1 MSDQKNP
8 FLSPDGQGTLGT
20 TSPRRRRS
28 FLNVVASPFRRRSPT
43 PSNPFD
49 DPPPSYNEVVPSST
63 SAAES
68 SSTYPQAK
76 SCGARPRLTK
86 EMVTNKEDEYAFLSH
101 FDTVFL
107 IDDSGSMGGY
117 GRWEEARTALAFI
130 LPVCVDHDKDGVDIY
145 FLNHKNASRR
155 VDGANAKGPSA
166 GTGYRHVKSA
176 EAVMDIFNGT
186 EPNGQT
192 PTGERLDQIL
202 QTYLAHFEE
211 QVKLNGVDDHGVK
224 PVNIIVITDGC
235 PNSQKVLEGV
245 IVEAAERLQKQDAL
259 PYQVG
264 IQFFQV
270 GSNPNAAEFLARLDK
285 KIRGEYQ
292 LDRDMVDTVPFN
304 PRTGGL
310 TDKLILKTVLGAV
323 VKTLDDQ
330 TV

>member
-1 MSDQKNP
+1 MSNQKNP
-8 FLSPDGQGTLGT
+8 FLGPDGQGTSST

-28 FLNVVASPFRRRSPT
+28 FLDVVASPFRRRSPT

-49 DPPPSYNEVVPSST
+49 DPPPSYDMAVPSSS

-68 SSTYPQAK
+68 SSACRQGK
-76 SCGARPRLTK
+76 SGGARPRLTK

-107 IDDSGSMGGY
+107 IDDSGSMARY

-145 FLNHKNASRR
+145 FLNHKNTNRR
-155 VDGANAKGPSA
+155 VDGADHKGPSA

-192 PTGERLDQIL
+192 PTGERLGQIL
-202 QTYLAHFEE
+202 QTYLTYFEN
-211 QVKLNGVDDHGVK
+211 QVQRNGVDGHGVK
-224 PVNIIVITDGC
+224 PVNIIAITDGC
-235 PNSQKVLEGV
+235 PNSREVLEGV

-259 PYQVG
+259 LYQVG

-270 GSNPNAAEFLARLDK
+270 GNNPIAAEFLTRLDK
-285 KIRGEYQ
+285 TIREEHQ

-304 PRTGGL
+304 PGTGGL

-330 TV
+330 TL

>member
-8 FLSPDGQGTLGT
+8 LLSPKRQSTSST
-20 TSPRRRRS
+20 TSPGHRRS
-28 FLNVVASPFRRRSPT
+28 FLNVVASPFRRSSPT

-49 DPPPSYNEVVPSST
+49 DPPPSYDEAVPSSS
-63 SAAES
+63 SAAGS
-68 SSTYPQAK
+68 PSAYPQRK
-76 SCGARPRLTK
+76 SGGTRPRLTK
-86 EMVTNKEDEYAFLSH
+86 EMVTNREDEYAFLSH

-107 IDDSGSMGGY
+107 IDDSGSMAGY
-117 GRWEEARTALAFI
+117 GRWDEARAALALI
-130 LPVCVDHDKDGVDIY
+130 LPVCVDHDNDGVDIY
-145 FLNHKNASRR
+145 FLNHKNTNRR
-155 VDGANAKGPSA
+155 VDGADAKGPSA

-186 EPNGQT
+186 EPTGQT
-192 PTGERLDQIL
+192 PTGERLGQIL

-211 QVKLNGVDDHGVK
+211 QVQLNDAEDPGVK

-235 PNSQKVLEGV
+235 PNSLGVLEGV
-245 IVEAAERLQKQDAL
+245 IVEAAKRLQKQDAL

-270 GSNPNAAEFLARLDK
+270 GNNPNAAEFLTRLDTE
-285 KIRGEYQ
+285 IRERYQ

-330 TV
+330 TL

>member
-8 FLSPDGQGTLGT
+8 FLSPKRQDTSST
-20 TSPRRRRS
+20 TSPRHRRS
-28 FLNVVASPFRRRSPT
+28 FLNVVASPFRRSSPT

-49 DPPPSYNEVVPSST
+49 DPPPAYNEVVPSS
-63 SAAES
+63 A
-68 SSTYPQAK
+68 YPQGK
-76 SCGARPRLTK
+76 SSGTRPRLTK
-86 EMVTNKEDEYAFLSH
+86 EMVTNREDEYAFLSH

-107 IDDSGSMGGY
+107 IDDSGSMARY
-117 GRWEEARTALAFI
+117 GRWEEARAALALI

-145 FLNHKNASRR
+145 FLNHKNTNRR
-155 VDGANAKGPSA
+155 VDGADAKGPSA

-192 PTGERLDQIL
+192 PTGERLSQIL
-202 QTYLAHFEE
+202 ETYLAHFEE
-211 QVKLNGVDDHGVK
+211 QVQRNGVDDHGVK
-224 PVNIIVITDGC
+224 PVNIIVVTDGC
-235 PNSQKVLEGV
+235 PNSREVLECV

-259 PYQVG
+259 LYQVG

-270 GSNPNAAEFLARLDK
+270 GDNPNAAEFLARLDQ
-285 KIRGEYQ
+285 KIREDYQ

-304 PRTGGL
+304 HRTGGL

-330 TV
+330 TL